1 MCIKSIRKFNCH
13 HKHYCCFARIICPI
27 FIVYL
32 YPFLYHFGDY
42 FFAAILL
49 LHSYVLNRC
58 VLTSIIQIIFR
69 GYNIGIRLIEDLL
82 ARSDIGRCNDF
93 RETADVIAKVKVIIS
108 SKSHQFFIHWVAYF
122 LKG

>member
-1 MCIKSIRKFNCH
+1 MF
-13 HKHYCCFARIICPI
+13 
-27 FIVYL
+27 
-32 YPFLYHFGDY
+32 
-42 FFAAILL
+42 
-49 LHSYVLNRC
+49 LNRR